1 MKTLAFQ
8 QQSEVFERVVRDA
21 RGRAFCVRFV
31 IVEREGILRGRI
43 LSCVPISSLSPFSK
57 GGDRL
62 ERGCFLEGKTAES
75 DFQAAQKI
83 SSIILS
89 PYFHNFDFLTAI
101 KIRAPSFHN

>member
-1 MKTLAFQ
+1 MKKIIFQ
-8 QQSEVFERVVRDA
+8 NQSEVFERVMRDA

-31 IVEREGILRGRI
+31 VVERNGVLRGRI

-62 ERGCFLEGKTAES
+62 ERGCFLEGKTTDS
-75 DFQAAQKI
+75 NFQTAQKVG
-83 SSIILS
+83 SVILS

-101 KIRAPSFHN
+101 KIRAPSFTH